1 MEPPTL
7 GSETDAR
14 ATRRALIRDA
24 IGLTA
29 AGSLAAA
36 VLPAAAQGATGSE
49 DAAISHV
56 LVAERVAVIA
66 YRQALAHGVLSPA
79 ASAQVRLLL
88 AQEEQHVATLEQALA
103 KLGASIP
110 TGPAGLAAA
119 QTFLSQN
126 SVSPNL
132 TDIPTQHDA
141 LRLLINVE
149 SLTEGAYFTAIP
161 KLVHPALVRLSVEMM
176 GSDAQH
182 WTALSG
188 IQHDGNVVLAVPY
201 PFV

>member
-1 MEPPTL
+1 MELRT
-7 GSETDAR
+7 

-24 IGLTA
+24 IGLGATASLLAASAPAEAVAAAGAETA
-29 AGSLAAA
+29 AIA
-36 VLPAAAQGATGSE
+36 
-49 DAAISHV
+49 HV

-66 YRQALAHGVLSPA
+66 YRQVLARNILSGA
-79 ASAQVRLLL
+79 ASTQVQRLL
-88 AQEEQHVATLEQALA
+88 AQEQQHVKRLEQALA
-103 KLGASIP
+103 RLGAAVP
-110 TGPAGLAAA
+110 AGPADLTAA
-119 QTFLSQN
+119 QTFLSQH

-132 TDIPTQHDA
+132 GAIPTEHDA

-161 KLVHPALVRLSVEMM
+161 QLVHPAVIQTSLEMM

-188 IQHDGNVVLAVPY
+188 LQHDGDVVLSVPY
-201 PFV
+201 PFVQGTS